1 MIEDDRSTKDLVLI
15 EVGFGGGGGGAAFDD
30 DDFDDKEETAEIC
43 FKASE

>member
-1 MIEDDRSTKDLVLI
+1 LIEDDRSTKDLVLI